1 MEKQI
6 DKLTGHVI
14 LAGLGRVGGQ
24 AALEIKEAGVPF
36 VVVDPGRAAARKTE
50 ERGYPLASGDRLLA
64 LGTTDQLERLER
76 LIANG
81 QARP

>member
-1 MEKQI
+1 MWKP
-6 DKLTGHVI
+6 
-14 LAGLGRVGGQ
+14 LAGRETRYLRPRV
-24 AALEIKEAGVPF
+24 LLSLSLVTGV
-36 VVVDPGRAAARKTE
+36 VGVGTVC
-50 ERGYPLASGDRLLA
+50 YASGDRLLA